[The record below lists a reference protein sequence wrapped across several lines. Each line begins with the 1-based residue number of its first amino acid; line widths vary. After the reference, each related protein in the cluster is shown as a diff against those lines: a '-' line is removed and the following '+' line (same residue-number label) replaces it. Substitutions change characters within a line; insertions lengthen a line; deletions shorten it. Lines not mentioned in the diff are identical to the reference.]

1 MSHWSNDSN
10 AYIYEKIKSQ
20 QWLCNSDIHFAKT
33 LWYLWKERLT
43 PKNQNEIEEEQ
54 KKITIDLQSQYQHKR
69 NMKKLFTLCLRKKT
83 QTFIAREIRQN
94 FLTTNEFLNELVKR
108 TQEKTE
114 LTFNSSDM
122 TILNPNPK
130 KFAFNTLFRAVF
142 KHNDKYYCFALPSS
156 SKQAFLTNTQKLSK
170 YHVYGKKVDNGGAI
184 LGDVSG
190 IKFESLDPKRNKRV
204 YWNAQE
210 FFNSEKVKQKI
221 QSQKEIEPPFYVTS
235 GKTVFQINNTIFQ
248 NFEAY
253 AEKLENVIQ
262 QDQIIKNDLARKQNE
277 KKPDQENTVHDNE
290 NKKIQTPAEFEFL
303 DRFPFLT
310 ETSRHQIRHL
320 LHEGIFMHQ
329 KNDST
334 IKPKTICW
342 RDEFLPPGLMK

>member
-1 MSHWSNDSN
+1 MVS
-10 AYIYEKIKSQ
+10 
-20 QWLCNSDIHFAKT
+20 L
-33 LWYLWKERLT
+33 ERT
-43 PKNQNEIEEEQ
+43 TYSKNQNEIEEEQ

-210 FFNSEKVKQKI
+210 FFNSEK
-221 QSQKEIEPPFYVTS
+221 S
-235 GKTVFQINNTIFQ
+235 
-248 NFEAY
+248 
-253 AEKLENVIQ
+253 
-262 QDQIIKNDLARKQNE
+262 
-277 KKPDQENTVHDNE
+277 
-290 NKKIQTPAEFEFL
+290 NKKFKVKKKL
-303 DRFPFLT
+303 N
-310 ETSRHQIRHL
+310 
-320 LHEGIFMHQ
+320 LHFMLRVAKQ
-329 KNDST
+329 FFKSIILSFKILKRMQRNS
-334 IKPKTICW
+334 K
-342 RDEFLPPGLMK
+342 M